1 MASISDLIDKAI
13 ELAKAAAPL
22 VPALGAGAEIA
33 EKITGIIDDLG
44 DDIPQDKQ
52 EEAQQA
58 RAKLADA
65 VRAKAAATS
74 DRLRG

>member
-1 MASISDLIDKAI
+1 MASISELIDRAI

-22 VPALGAGAEIA
+22 VPALGAGALIA
-33 EKITGIIDDLG
+33 EKVVDIIDGLG
-44 DDIPQDKQ
+44 DEIPADKQ
-52 EEAQQA
+52 TEAQAA
-58 RAKLADA
+58 RALLADA